1 MAEKTE
7 FKTVETSQEDLE
19 ELEEKI
25 RRHRHK
31 IARRTALVI
40 VTVVAAVIFVELWS
54 ALRTY
59 SGFEVQASA
68 ERKDSAA
75 TGYKMFQ
82 GKILEYDND
91 GIVCHDTDD
100 RLIWNQSYEMTTPE
114 LSVCEQYLAVYDR
127 GGTFIY
133 IMSERGLVKKIETAT
148 PIERVCVAR
157 QGTVAVLMKEDD
169 VSYVRL
175 YDKKG
180 QELASG
186 EFYQEKGSFPVDI
199 ALAPDAQKLAVDM
212 LDVTKGKTCST
223 VTFYNF
229 GSVGQNEIDNNV

>member
-1 MAEKTE
+1 
-7 FKTVETSQEDLE
+7 
-19 ELEEKI
+19 
-25 RRHRHK
+25 
-31 IARRTALVI
+31 
-40 VTVVAAVIFVELWS
+40 
-54 ALRTY
+54 
-59 SGFEVQASA
+59 
-68 ERKDSAA
+68 
-75 TGYKMFQ
+75 
-82 GKILEYDND
+82 
-91 GIVCHDTDD
+91 
-100 RLIWNQSYEMTTPE
+100 
-114 LSVCEQYLAVYDR
+114 
-127 GGTFIY
+127 
-133 IMSERGLVKKIETAT
+133 MSERGLVKKIETAT

-212 LDVTKGKTCST
+212 LDVTKGKTCSA

>member
-1 MAEKTE
+1 M
-7 FKTVETSQEDLE
+7 
-19 ELEEKI
+19 
-25 RRHRHK
+25 
-31 IARRTALVI
+31 
-40 VTVVAAVIFVELWS
+40 
-54 ALRTY
+54 
-59 SGFEVQASA
+59 
-68 ERKDSAA
+68 
-75 TGYKMFQ
+75 
-82 GKILEYDND
+82 
-91 GIVCHDTDD
+91 
-100 RLIWNQSYEMTTPE
+100 
-114 LSVCEQYLAVYDR
+114 CEQYLAVYDR

-229 GSVGQNEIDNNV
+229 GSVGQN

>member
-1 MAEKTE
+1 M
-7 FKTVETSQEDLE
+7 
-19 ELEEKI
+19 
-25 RRHRHK
+25 
-31 IARRTALVI
+31 
-40 VTVVAAVIFVELWS
+40 
-54 ALRTY
+54 
-59 SGFEVQASA
+59 QASA

-175 YDKKG
+175 YDKRDRNLPAVNFIRKRKFSCRYCAGSGCAETGSRYARRDKG
-180 QELASG
+180 QNLFHG
-186 EFYQEKGSFPVDI
+186 YF
-199 ALAPDAQKLAVDM
+199 L
-212 LDVTKGKTCST
+212 
-223 VTFYNF
+223 
-229 GSVGQNEIDNNV
+229 